1 MTRNVMN
8 EIIVK
13 KNEAIVLPI
22 LWIGDET
29 ELSYSIKLAG
39 RGASITFLALL
50 LGKENQSLTLKVHV
64 VHMAEETKSNIVIK
78 SALTDT
84 AKVDIDGL
92 VKITPGAKGTNA
104 WLAAHLLLLS
114 EKAKGRAI
122 PSLEILENDIKAGHA
137 TTVGRIND
145 MEMFYLM
152 SRGLSSETAKKLIV
166 QGFLQEMIDK
176 FPKKL
181 AEKAQLVIEKEEKQ
195 SSTEITSSPLTGGS

>member
-1 MTRNVMN
+1 MN

-13 KNEAIVLPI
+13 KNEEKVIPI
-22 LWIGDET
+22 LWTGDET
-29 ELSYSIKLAG
+29 ELSYSISLSE
-39 RGASITFLALL
+39 RGASVKFVALL
-50 LGKENQSLTLKVHV
+50 LGKESQSLTLKVYVSHL
-64 VHMAEETKSNIVIK
+64 APETKSNVVIK
-78 SALTDT
+78 GALTDS

-92 VKITPGAKGTNA
+92 VKITPGAKGTQA

-145 MEMFYLM
+145 MEMFYLQ
-152 SRGLSSETAKKLIV
+152 SRGLEKSVAKKLIV
-166 QGFLQEMIDK
+166 QGFLQSLLVD

-181 AEKAQLVIEKEEKQ
+181 AEKAENNLLL
-195 SSTEITSSPLTGGS
+195 STV